1 MAEQIV
7 QDVVIQSRSV
17 GDLSPSGA
25 AATTTTIDSE
35 PAGDVN
41 GLAET
46 VVQKENGVLNPT
58 TLPDL
63 DDASVRSDTDT
74 SRAEGSVAGDKSTD
88 NKPVKKF
95 APAKPVS
102 FAKYSVP
109 KVVAANIA
117 TKSSDK
123 GEVDHGCP
131 TL

>member
-17 GDLSPSGA
+17 GDLSPSDA
-25 AATTTTIDSE
+25 AATTTTIDSK